1 MNRKRPDSLIL
12 VYDGDGGLR
21 AMLLD
26 VLKKAAGREDC
37 PLCEITYTPLGKR
50 REWSAC
56 EARLGLAVRGLHRDQ
71 LPREWKIG
79 RDELP
84 CVLSRAGTE
93 VPVVLVARAA
103 IVECGGSVQA
113 LERRTREA
121 LARTHGA
128 VAPERQELPS

>member
-12 VYDGDGGLR
+12 VYDGDSGLR

-50 REWSAC
+50 REWKAC
-56 EARLGLAVRGLHRDQ
+56 EARLGLAIRELHRDQ
-71 LPREWKIG
+71 LPRDWKIP

-84 CVLSRAGTE
+84 CVLLRAGMDK
-93 VPVVLVARAA
+93 PVVLVDRAA
-103 IVECGGSVQA
+103 IVACRASVQA
-113 LERRTREA
+113 LERRIREA
-121 LARTHGA
+121 LAQAHGA
-128 VAPERQELPS
+128 VTAERSELPS